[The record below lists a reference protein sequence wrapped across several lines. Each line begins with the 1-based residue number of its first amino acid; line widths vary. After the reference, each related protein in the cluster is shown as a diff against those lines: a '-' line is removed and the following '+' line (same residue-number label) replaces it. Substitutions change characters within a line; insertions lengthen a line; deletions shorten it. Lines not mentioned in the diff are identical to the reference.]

1 MYSCNYCEFLVRREG
16 DRDNFYNEGNSRLN
30 IMEGTTKTP
39 LEEFIE
45 LYSHIKDKFA
55 ELPTVLTKLS
65 SYYDEIV
72 KENTDLKSKL
82 KEIEEKFSKL
92 KKEYEAKD
100 NSIEDAL
107 KEANQYKI
115 KFESVEEQ
123 MKGLRKIY
131 EEMAQE
137 RAEDIEI
144 QDLLAIYT
152 VLFEKVFAAN
162 PHTKILLLL
171 QGIDKEEWTRD
182 ELVKTTGFSPAAI
195 IRSLHDLRNSG
206 IVETDDS
213 ATKVKLIK
221 KLA

>member
-1 MYSCNYCEFLVRREG
+1 
-16 DRDNFYNEGNSRLN
+16 
-30 IMEGTTKTP
+30 MEDTSKTP
-39 LEEFIE
+39 LEEFTE

-65 SYYDEIV
+65 SYSDNIV
-72 KENTDLKSKL
+72 KENSDLKSKL
-82 KEIEEKFSKL
+82 KETEDKFTKL
-92 KKEYEAKD
+92 KAEYETKD
-100 NSIEDAL
+100 NSVEDAL
-107 KEANQYKI
+107 KEANQYKV
-115 KFESVEEQ
+115 KFERVEDQ
-123 MKGLRKIY
+123 MKGLRKMY

-137 RAEDIEI
+137 KAEDIEI

-152 VLFEKVFAAN
+152 VLFENVFAAN

-171 QGIDKEEWTRD
+171 QGVNKEEWTRD
-182 ELVKTTGFSPAAI
+182 ELVKTTGFTPAAI

-221 KLA
+221 KLI

>member
-1 MYSCNYCEFLVRREG
+1 
-16 DRDNFYNEGNSRLN
+16 
-30 IMEGTTKTP
+30 MEGTTKTP

-45 LYSHIKDKFA
+45 LYSQIKDKFA

-65 SYYDEIV
+65 SYSDDII
-72 KENTDLKSKL
+72 KENSDLKSKL
-82 KEIEEKFSKL
+82 KDIEEKFSKL
-92 KKEYEAKD
+92 KKEYETKD

-171 QGIDKEEWTRD
+171 QGVDKEEWTRD

-195 IRSLHDLRNSG
+195 IKSLHDLRNND

>member
-1 MYSCNYCEFLVRREG
+1 
-16 DRDNFYNEGNSRLN
+16 
-30 IMEGTTKTP
+30 MEGTTKTP

-65 SYYDEIV
+65 SYSDDIV

-82 KEIEEKFSKL
+82 KEIEDKFTKL
-92 KKEYEAKD
+92 KEEYETKD
-100 NSIEDAL
+100 NSIDEAL
-107 KEANQYKI
+107 KEANQYKV
-115 KFESVEEQ
+115 KFERVEDQ
-123 MKGLRKIY
+123 MKGLRRMY

-137 RAEDIEI
+137 KAEDIEI

-152 VLFEKVFAAN
+152 VLFENVFAAN

-171 QGIDKEEWTRD
+171 QGVNKEEWTRD
-182 ELVKTTGFSPAAI
+182 ELVKTTGFTPAAI

-221 KLA
+221 KLI

>member
-1 MYSCNYCEFLVRREG
+1 
-16 DRDNFYNEGNSRLN
+16 
-30 IMEGTTKTP
+30 MEDTTKTP

-45 LYSHIKDKFA
+45 LYSHIKDRFA

-65 SYYDEIV
+65 SYSDDIV
-72 KENTDLKSKL
+72 KENSDLKSKL
-82 KEIEEKFSKL
+82 KEIEEKITKL
-92 KKEYEAKD
+92 KAEYETKD
-100 NSIEDAL
+100 QSIEEAL
-107 KEANQYKI
+107 KEANQYRV
-115 KFESVEEQ
+115 KFESVEDQ
-123 MKGLRKIY
+123 MKGLRKMY

-171 QGIDKEEWTRD
+171 QGVNKEEWTRD
-182 ELVKTTGFSPAAI
+182 ELVKTTGFTPAAI

-221 KLA
+221 KLT

>member
-1 MYSCNYCEFLVRREG
+1 
-16 DRDNFYNEGNSRLN
+16 
-30 IMEGTTKTP
+30 MEDTTKTP
-39 LEEFIE
+39 LEEFTE

-55 ELPTVLTKLS
+55 ELPTALTKLS
-65 SYYDEIV
+65 SYSDEIV
-72 KENTDLKSKL
+72 KENSDLKSKL
-82 KEIEEKFSKL
+82 KEIEDKFTKL
-92 KKEYEAKD
+92 KAEYETKD
-100 NSIEDAL
+100 NSVEEAL
-107 KEANQYKI
+107 KEANQYKV
-115 KFESVEEQ
+115 KFESVEDQ
-123 MKGLRKIY
+123 MKGLREMY

-137 RAEDIEI
+137 KAEDIDI

-171 QGIDKEEWTRD
+171 QGVNKEEWTRD
-182 ELVKTTGFSPAAI
+182 ELVKTTGFTPAAI

>member
-1 MYSCNYCEFLVRREG
+1 
-16 DRDNFYNEGNSRLN
+16 
-30 IMEGTTKTP
+30 MEDTTKTP

-65 SYYDEIV
+65 SFSDDIV
-72 KENTDLKSKL
+72 KENSGLKSKL
-82 KEIEEKFSKL
+82 KEIENKFTKL
-92 KKEYEAKD
+92 KTEYETKD
-100 NSIEDAL
+100 QSIEEAL
-107 KEANQYKI
+107 KEANQYKV
-115 KFESVEEQ
+115 KFESVEDQ
-123 MKGLRKIY
+123 MKGLRKMY

-137 RAEDIEI
+137 RAEDIDI

-171 QGIDKEEWTRD
+171 QGVDKEEWTRD
-182 ELVKTTGFSPAAI
+182 ELVKTTGFTPAAI